1 MTTEEVIEKLDDMY
15 HSDSPFMY
23 GRREPIKEAIKML
36 GELEQYKK
44 GVSCLIPLD
53 VYEKQCVELSELR
66 KRVKSEEM

>member
-15 HSDSPFMY
+15 HSNSPFMY
-23 GRREPIKEAIKML
+23 GRRTEVKEAIEML
-36 GELEQYKK
+36 QELEQYKK